1 MKKIY
6 MKPTVEV
13 VKIKSQANML
23 TISKVQTQG
32 LGDDLHQGA
41 SGDAEEEGM

>member
-23 TISKVQTQG
+23 TISNVQTEG
-32 LGDDLHQGA
+32 LGDDLHQGE
-41 SGDAEEEGM
+41 SGNAEEEGV